1 MSTFFIGDSHFASSK
16 VLGSDNRPFSTTA
29 EMDAYM
35 VGRWNMTVAPTDHV
49 YILGD
54 VANPSCAEAELALL
68 PTLKKLKGRKTLIRG
83 NHDKLFTPEFC
94 GLYDDIQDYLVLTDL
109 PMPLVLMHFPI
120 AVFWGQTRGAV
131 HIHAHTHNRRMPF
144 PIPGSVCVSACQPYM
159 RFTPR
164 TFEEIKPY
172 IVSEDAVPRTRIKFN
187 VTDWRKAMWHISKTH
202 AGVLTIYTED
212 GRKSVHQTRARLSN
226 YGFSFGATSVVLRD
240 GENSVMGSSGG
251 VVVDSTDKRFIN
263 YIEGAILPYI
273 E

>member
-109 PMPLVLMHFPI
+109 PIRTIEECHFLSP
-120 AVFWGQTRGAV
+120 VQY
-131 HIHAHTHNRRMPF
+131 
-144 PIPGSVCVSACQPYM
+144 ACQ
-159 RFTPR
+159 R
-164 TFEEIKPY
+164 
-172 IVSEDAVPRTRIKFN
+172 VS
-187 VTDWRKAMWHISKTH
+187 
-202 AGVLTIYTED
+202 LTCILLHVHL
-212 GRKSVHQTRARLSN
+212 RKSSPT
-226 YGFSFGATSVVLRD
+226 
-240 GENSVMGSSGG
+240 
-251 VVVDSTDKRFIN
+251 
-263 YIEGAILPYI
+263 
-273 E
+273 